1 MCKVSEKTIL
11 KANARMRE
19 YRIGQN
25 KKVSSDGFTVN
36 THVHGRTYSHTF
48 TEDNVNAIFG
58 RAISNM
64 RKIYRV
70 GQK

>member
-11 KANARMRE
+11 RANARMKD
-19 YRIGQN
+19 YKIGQN
-25 KKVSSDGFTVN
+25 KNVPSDGFTVY

-58 RAISNM
+58 RVLSSMESRHGKAL
-64 RKIYRV
+64 
-70 GQK
+70 